1 MTLPTELLMAS
12 VGSAGDI
19 HPFIA
24 VGHAMVQRGHAVA
37 MFSHAPHQQ
46 AIESAGLEYVDAGP
60 TLDYEAC
67 VQSAQLWHP
76 VKGMGVLWRALLAPS
91 IAPLYKALQQRQ
103 HSNLQVLAGPQ
114 MLGARLARDH
124 LGIALTTA
132 YTAPSMLRSCV
143 APTTIAHTSWPRGTP
158 RWLLRHLWQ
167 AVDHYKLEPMAR
179 PYLDRVCGELQISP
193 VQSPSIFGQWMHA
206 PRGITLFPDWFAP
219 RKADYPAALQYG
231 DFPRYT
237 LDAQAALP
245 DGLPQFL
252 AQGSAPVVVM
262 LGTAMAHAAA
272 QFATWQAA
280 LQRANLRGI
289 FLSAH
294 ASQLPQVRTDGVFYA
309 NYAPFTTLLPHCSAI
324 VHHGGIGTC
333 AQAMAAGIPQII
345 QACAHDQFENARNV
359 SVLRVGQRLA
369 RDANVDQAT
378 KALQFWCQNP
388 AHSSALNHVR
398 QQSQS
403 GGLDKVCDLLESAW
417 G

>member
-1 MTLPTELLMAS
+1 MTLRTELLMAS

-91 IAPLYKALQQRQ
+91 IAPLYKVLQQRQ
-103 HSNLQVLAGPQ
+103 HSNLRVLAGPQ
-114 MLGARLARDH
+114 MLGARLAQEH
-124 LGIALTTA
+124 LGTALTTA
-132 YTAPSMLRSCV
+132 YTAPSMLRSCL

-158 RWLLRHLWQ
+158 RWLLRRLWQ

-179 PYLDRVCGELQISP
+179 PYLDKVCAQLQISP

-206 PRGITLFPDWFAP
+206 ASGITLFPDWFAP
-219 RKADYPAALQYG
+219 PKADYPAALQYG

-237 LDAQAALP
+237 LDAPSTLSAELQ
-245 DGLPQFL
+245 QFL

-272 QFATWQAA
+272 QFAVWQAA

-289 FLSAH
+289 FLSGH
-294 ASQLPQVRTDGVFYA
+294 ASQLPRVRTDSIFYA
-309 NYAPFTTLLPHCSAI
+309 EYTPFTTLLPHCSAI

-359 SVLRVGQRLA
+359 NVLGVGQRLA
-369 RDANVDQAT
+369 RDASLDHAV

-388 AHSSALNHVR
+388 VHIHALTYVQ
-398 QQSQS
+398 QQSS
-403 GGLDKVCDLLESAW
+403 VDGLSKVCDLLESSW

>member
-1 MTLPTELLMAS
+1 MTLRAQLFIAS

-24 VGHAMVQRGHAVA
+24 IGHAMVQRGHTVA

-46 AIESAGLEYVDAGP
+46 AIESAGLEYIDAGP

-67 VQSAQLWHP
+67 VQSAPLWHP
-76 VKGMGVLWRALLAPS
+76 VKGMGVLWRTLLAPS
-91 IAPLYKALQQRQ
+91 IAPLYKTLQQRQ
-103 HSNLQVLAGPQ
+103 HPHLRVLAGPQ
-114 MLGARLARDH
+114 MLGARLAQVH

-132 YTAPSMLRSCV
+132 YTAPSMLRSCI

-158 RWLLRHLWQ
+158 QWLLKRLWQ

-179 PYLDRVCGELQISP
+179 PYLDKVCAELQISAIP
-193 VQSPSIFGQWMHA
+193 SPSIFGQWMHA

-237 LDAQAALP
+237 LDVQPSLP
-245 DGLPQFL
+245 HELQQFL

-272 QFATWQAA
+272 QFSVWQAA
-280 LQRANLRGI
+280 LERANLRGI

-294 ASQLPQVRTDGVFYA
+294 ASQLPNSRTDRIFYA
-309 NYAPFTTLLPHCSAI
+309 AYAPFSTLLPHCSAI

-359 SVLRVGQRLA
+359 DVLGVGQRLA
-369 RDANVDQAT
+369 RDASAAQAAI
-378 KALQFWCQNP
+378 ALQFWCRDG
-388 AHSSALNHVR
+388 AHSSALGYVR

-403 GGLDKVCDLLESAW
+403 GGLGTVCNLLESAW